1 MKKAYYEIPGPSSD
15 DGAQKQF
22 HLDWGSAN
30 HWAMPHQQPGP
41 VQTVDKQDSVYC
53 LTLPR
58 QSKVSAPSS
67 SFTGKL
73 SHVSW
78 AWWPKTDATLVPLPQ
93 NEAMETKR
101 TWDDHLGNG

>member
-58 QSKVSAPSS
+58 QSKVSAK
-67 SFTGKL
+67 FFL
-73 SHVSW
+73 HR
-78 AWWPKTDATLVPLPQ
+78 KTFPCLLGLVAQ
-93 NEAMETKR
+93 
-101 TWDDHLGNG
+101 D